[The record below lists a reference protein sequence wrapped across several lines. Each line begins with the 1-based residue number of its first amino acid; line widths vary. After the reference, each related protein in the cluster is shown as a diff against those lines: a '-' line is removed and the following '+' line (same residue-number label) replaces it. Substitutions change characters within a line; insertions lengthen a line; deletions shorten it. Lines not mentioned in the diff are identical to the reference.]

1 MPKIKKLSWAD
12 HENLLE
18 YLVDH
23 TVKQTANHFSLSE
36 GAVRNRLYLIRK
48 RLNEESRAINKIKK
62 LQRISDRVKK
72 YTLTGAI
79 LEEEPG
85 E

>member
-12 HENLLE
+12 HETLLE

-23 TVKQTANHFSLSE
+23 TVKQTANHFSLTE

-48 RLNEESRAINKIKK
+48 RLTDEAKAINRIKK
-62 LQRISDRVKK
+62 LQRVSDRVKK

-79 LEEEPG
+79 LEDEE
-85 E
+85 